1 MSAIS
6 TLDRRQFLGVA
17 AFAATSFPWGL
28 MRSSRLELPIEG
40 DLPSLHGAA
49 GWLNSPPLSRE
60 SLHGKVVLV
69 DFWTYSCINWRRS
82 LPYVQ
87 AWARKYRDHGL
98 VVVGVHTPEFDFER
112 DLKNVRQAANVM
124 TIGYPI
130 AIDNDYAMW
139 RAFNNEFWPALYFV
153 DRNGR
158 IRHHAFGEG
167 EYDKS
172 ERVIQQLLS
181 EAGNTDFD
189 PGLVPVD
196 ALGLEVAADWLDLRS
211 NENYLGSNRTEGFAS
226 PGGIHSNKSH
236 TYRFPQK
243 LKVNQWA
250 LDGDWSVSTK
260 AIRLKGAN
268 GRISYRFHARDIHLV
283 MGSAPPG
290 TTVRFRVLLDG
301 QAPLAEH
308 GVDVDAQGNGVAL
321 EPRLYQLIR
330 QKRPIVDRTVAIEFL
345 DMGIEAYSITFG

>member
-1 MSAIS
+1 MTTAN

-17 AFAATSFPWGL
+17 AFAVTSFPWGFL
-28 MRSSRLELPIEG
+28 RSSRLELPIEG
-40 DLPSLHGAA
+40 GFPSLHGAA
-49 GWLNSPPLSRE
+49 GWLNSPPLSNE
-60 SLHGKVVLV
+60 SLCGKVVLV

-82 LPYVQ
+82 LPYVR
-87 AWARKYRDHGL
+87 AWARNYHDHGL

-112 DLKNVRQAANVM
+112 KIENVRRAAHVM
-124 TIGYPI
+124 TIDYPI
-130 AIDNDYAMW
+130 AIDNDYAIW
-139 RAFNNEFWPALYFV
+139 RAFGNEFWPALHFV
-153 DRNGR
+153 DKNGR
-158 IRHHAFGEG
+158 IRHHAVGEG

-181 EAGNTDFD
+181 EAGDAGFD
-189 PGLVPVD
+189 PGLVSVD
-196 ALGLEVAADWLDLRS
+196 ASGSEVAADWPDLRS